1 MFAVE
6 GGNVSFCH
14 IHKNRRITGIT
25 DELHAHLQQ
34 LAAGF
39 GRVGEAAYL
48 HALRGSLLNDL
59 RDPIHNQRMG
69 DLPDDAQRGGQIVR
83 PYEHDVH
90 AFDTE
95 NVIQIVDGLLT
106 LGLKDHHG
114 VLRLCEVVR
123 AGNAAIGGG
132 TNKAAGATGA
142 AGREFRGGHSGARLI
157 GTNSDLTGP
166 SA

>member
-1 MFAVE
+1 MFTVE
-6 GGNVSFCH
+6 GRNIRLRH
-14 IHKNRRITGIT
+14 IHKNCGIAGVSHKT
-25 DELHAHLQQ
+25 DAHFYQ

-39 GRVGEAAYL
+39 CRVGEAAYL

-132 TNKAAGATGA
+132 TDQSGQVPRVPRGENFAADTA
-142 AGREFRGGHSGARLI
+142 ARA
-157 GTNSDLTGP
+157 
-166 SA
+166 